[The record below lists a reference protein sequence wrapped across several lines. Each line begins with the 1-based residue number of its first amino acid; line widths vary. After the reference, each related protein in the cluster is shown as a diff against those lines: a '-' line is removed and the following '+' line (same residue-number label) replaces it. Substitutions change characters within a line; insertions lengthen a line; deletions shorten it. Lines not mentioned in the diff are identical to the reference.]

1 MALRV
6 IKPITT
12 PMHHFPAG
20 AEIAPED
27 LDGPL
32 TVEDWQRLGHLEA
45 PAQPKQAKPSTAP
58 AVAPTDS
65 ALSD

>member
-1 MALRV
+1 MRV
-6 IKPITT
+6 LKDIKT
-12 PMHHFPAG
+12 PGHFYPAG
-20 AEIAPED
+20 ADITAED

-32 TVEDWQRLGHLEA
+32 TVADWRRLGHLEPEQPAKAAKPA
-45 PAQPKQAKPSTAP
+45 PAAP

>member
-1 MALRV
+1 MRV
-6 IKPITT
+6 LKPITT
-12 PMHHFPAG
+12 PLHFYPAG
-20 AEIAPED
+20 ATVTAED

-45 PAQPKQAKPSTAP
+45 PAQPKQAKASAAP